1 MSLRIPRV
9 TAISDVT
16 RYAGRPIAFTLRF
29 IYRRWVAHAA
39 ILAAVLA
46 AVGCSV
52 GTQYGIKLLVDTLTH
67 PTDEANSAWPA
78 FGLLVGLIAA
88 DSVLWRLAGLVAN
101 SAFVGVTGDLRRDLF
116 RHLTGHAPGYFAER
130 MPGTLA
136 SRITATS
143 NAVFAVENMFVWNV
157 LPPCAATVVAIS
169 LVGTVSASMAFI
181 LMPVAGVMVVALFR
195 LAAAGQSLHHD
206 FAAKAAAVDGEMV
219 DVITNMPLVW
229 SFCGLGREY
238 RRFDATVAREMDAR
252 RSSLFF
258 LERLRILHA
267 AVTIVFTIGL
277 LAWAITLWEQGVV
290 TTGDVILTCTLGLAV
305 LHATRDLAVA
315 LVDVTQHFARLSEAL
330 TTLLV
335 PHQLRDHPEA
345 ACLVGR
351 GASVELEHIS
361 FCYPNGHAVFKGM
374 DLTVQPGQRVGLV
387 GPSGGGKSSLLA
399 LIQRFYDLQVGRIT
413 IDGQDISRVTQ
424 ESLRASMAVVPQDLS
439 LFHRSAME
447 NIRYGR
453 PDATDSEVVEAA
465 DLARCRDFI
474 EALPRGFATIVGDR
488 GVQLSGGQRQRI
500 AIARAF
506 LKGAPL
512 LLLDEATSAL
522 DGESED
528 AIQEALAKLMH
539 GRTVIAIA
547 HRLSTVHNFD
557 RIIVLRAGQVVQDG
571 SPDQLM
577 RHEGIYRSLVLREMS
592 RLAKRAA

>member
-29 IYRRWVAHAA
+29 VYRRWVAHAA
-39 ILAAVLA
+39 ILVAVLA

-52 GTQYGIKLLVDTLTH
+52 GTQYGIKLLVDTLVH
-67 PTDEANSAWPA
+67 PTDEPNRAWPA
-78 FGLLVGLIAA
+78 FGLLIALIAA

-157 LPPCAATVVAIS
+157 LPPCAATAVAIS
-169 LVGTVSASMAFI
+169 LVGTVSASMAI
-181 LMPVAGVMVVALFR
+181 VLMPVAGVMVIALFR
-195 LAAAGQSLHHD
+195 LAAAGQPLHHD
-206 FAAKAAAVDGEMV
+206 FADKAAAVDGEIV

-267 AVTIVFTIGL
+267 AVTIIFTIGL

-330 TTLLV
+330 ATLLV
-335 PHQLRDHPEA
+335 PHELRDHPEA
-345 ACLVGR
+345 ACLVRR
-351 GASVELEHIS
+351 GASVELERIS
-361 FCYPNGHAVFKGM
+361 FCYPNGHTVFKGL
-374 DLTVQPGQRVGLV
+374 DLKVQPGQRVGLV

-399 LIQRFYDLQVGRIT
+399 LIQRFYDLQDGRIT

-424 ESLRASMAVVPQDLS
+424 ESLRAAMAAVPQDLS

-453 PDATDSEVVEAA
+453 PDATDSEVVKAA
-465 DLARCRDFI
+465 DLARCLDFI

-506 LKGAPL
+506 LKEAPL

-528 AIQEALAKLMH
+528 AIQEALAKLMR

-557 RIIVLRAGQVVQDG
+557 RVIVLRAGQVVQDG
-571 SPDQLM
+571 PPDQLM

-592 RLAKRAA
+592 RLAKQAA